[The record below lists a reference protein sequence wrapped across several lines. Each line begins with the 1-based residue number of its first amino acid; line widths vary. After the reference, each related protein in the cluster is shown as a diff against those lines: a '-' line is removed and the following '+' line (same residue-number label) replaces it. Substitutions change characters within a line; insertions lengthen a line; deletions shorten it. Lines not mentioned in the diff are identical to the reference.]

1 MKKYLIIAIAILAV
15 AGVVGFQQCSL
26 AKLKAKN
33 ESLTQ
38 TKGALLDSVRHYQT
52 KDGLNAAQMAAIR
65 LTVDELKRYR
75 ADDLKLIESLKTKG
89 RDVERVVTVNTH
101 TRDTLYTVLKEKEI
115 YRDTIHNNEIFRDT
129 IYNNVVRYEPV
140 PIKVKAIDIEKP
152 WYSLH
157 GYIDGDTLVG
167 DLQTRSSLKIVE
179 TVKYKRFLGFLW
191 KTNKVKDRKI
201 DVTSLNPNETI
212 ENVEYIVVDK

>member
-52 KDGLNAAQMAAIR
+52 KDGLNAAEMAGIR
-65 LTVDELKRYR
+65 LTIDELKRYR
-75 ADDLKLIESLKTKG
+75 ADDLKLIESLKTNG

-115 YRDTIHNNEIFRDT
+115 YRDTI
-129 IYNNVVRYEPV
+129 YNNVVQVEPV
-140 PIKVKAIDIEKP
+140 KVKAIDIEKP

-157 GYIDGDTLVG
+157 GYIDADTLVG
-167 DLQTRSSLKIVE
+167 DLQTRSKLKIVE

-212 ENVEYIVVDK
+212 ENVEFILIDK

>member
-1 MKKYLIIAIAILAV
+1 MKKYLIIATVILAV

-26 AKLKAKN
+26 AKLKAQN

-52 KDGLNAAQMAAIR
+52 KDGLNAAEMAAIR
-65 LTVDELKRYR
+65 LTVDELKKYR
-75 ADDLKLIESLKTKG
+75 ADDLKLIESLKTNG

-101 TRDTLYTVLKEKEI
+101 THDTLYTVLKEKEI
-115 YRDTIHNNEIFRDT
+115 YRDTI
-129 IYNNVVRYEPV
+129 YNNVVQVEPV
-140 PIKVKAIDIEKP
+140 KVKAIDIEKP

-167 DLQTRSSLKIVE
+167 DLQTRSKLKIVE

-212 ENVEYIVVDK
+212 ENVEFILIDK